1 MARTRVRPGR
11 LAALAGAVLL
21 TVLLVSGA
29 ASGRAE
35 APAGGSGGEVHV
47 VAEGDTLWDIA
58 RSVVGPEGD
67 PRPVVEEIRELNDLG
82 TSSTLLPGVRLAVPR
97 GLSLS
102 ASSPRAG
109 SPASP

>member
-11 LAALAGAVLL
+11 LAALAGAVVL

-67 PRPVVEEIRELNDLG
+67 PRPVVEGIRELNDLG
-82 TSSTLLPGVRLAVPR
+82 TSSTLLPGVRLAVP
-97 GLSLS
+97 
-102 ASSPRAG
+102 AA
-109 SPASP
+109 